1 MFDLHTHILPGMD
14 DGAKDVAE
22 ASALIELLKMQG
34 VETAVLT
41 PHYHPY
47 LESVSDFSERRRLSY
62 ESIKDCG
69 FDMIL
74 ASETYLSESLFSND
88 SIDEL
93 AISNTGHLLLE
104 LPFQEK
110 WGSSVFR
117 QIGRIITKYNIKPII
132 AHAER
137 YEPVQINKEKELK
150 VLVDLGCRLQFNI
163 DSFIDRRTR
172 SAAMKYFRRGWVDFV
187 GSDCHNLTDRR
198 PRFDEFQMIMKK
210 KMKCEYQ
217 QECNYD
223 TGPNINL

>member
-1 MFDLHTHILPGMD
+1 MVDLHTHILPGMD
-14 DGAKDVAE
+14 DGARDAAE
-22 ASALIELLKMQG
+22 AAALIKLLKKQG
-34 VETAVLT
+34 IAAAVLT

-62 ESIKDCG
+62 ESIKDYG
-69 FDMIL
+69 FNMIL

-93 AISNTGHLLLE
+93 TIADTGHLLLE

-117 QIGRIITKYNIKPII
+117 QIGRIITKYDVKPII

-137 YEPVQINKEKELK
+137 YAPVQTNKEKELEA
-150 VLVDLGCRLQFNI
+150 LADLGCRLQFNI

-172 SAAMKYFRRGWVDFV
+172 SAMLHYLRRGWVDFV

-198 PRFDEFQMIMKK
+198 PRFDEFQSIMKK

-217 QECNYD
+217 QEWQ
-223 TGPNINL
+223 L